1 MDWWRTSSCL
11 RDGLRILLY
20 FPSRIRHVVHPS
32 NAPNLPP
39 LPPIPVL
46 ETERLVIRPHRP
58 EDAAA
63 LVEHLSLKEVAD
75 GTLNVPHPYPAERAT
90 EFLAEQPQRHAS
102 GKGIAWAVTRRSD
115 GRLIG
120 GVGFALT
127 RAHKRAELGYWVAR
141 AEWGKGIATE
151 ASRAVVA
158 YAFDVL
164 ELHRVDAHHYVEN
177 PASGAVM
184 RRLGM
189 QYEGR
194 VRGMVW
200 RDGVPRDLDLYAI
213 LRSDPRP

>member
-1 MDWWRTSSCL
+1 
-11 RDGLRILLY
+11 
-20 FPSRIRHVVHPS
+20 VHPTT
-32 NAPNLPP
+32 AHNLPP
-39 LPPIPVL
+39 LPPLPVL
-46 ETERLVIRPHRP
+46 ETPRLLLRPHRP
-58 EDAAA
+58 EDAAELIA
-63 LVEHLSLKEVAD
+63 QLSVKEVAD
-75 GTLNVPHPYPAERAT
+75 GTLNVPHPYPPERAT
-90 EFLAEQPQRHAS
+90 EFIAEQPLRHAS
-102 GKGIAWAVTRRSD
+102 GKGIAWAITWRED

-127 RAHKRAELGYWVAR
+127 RAHRRGELGYWVAR
-141 AEWGKGIATE
+141 PEWGKGIATE
-151 ASRAVVA
+151 ASRAAVE
-158 YAFDVL
+158 YAFSVL